1 MKTTFTAVIFL
12 CLSLC
17 TFLSAQ
23 DKKAALI
30 FDDLEAYESTTIRVD
45 ISSYHFNAVGT
56 LKDKLLAYPE
66 KVVDIKFD
74 NKQSEMILTLMEECS
89 KRIWYALFRSQA
101 LLIAK
106 KAQALFR
113 PTNRNNPIKYL
124 NLKAI
129 SNVIRLTWLTLYLL
143 FKLIITSY

>member
-30 FDDLEAYESTTIRVD
+30 FDDLEAYESTTIRVH

-74 NKQSEMILTLMEECS
+74 NKQSEMILTYNGRMLKEDLVRAFQES
-89 KRIWYALFRSQA
+89 G
-101 LLIAK
+101 IAYRQK
-106 KAQALFR
+106 SPSTFS
-113 PTNRNNPIKYL
+113 TNKQE
-124 NLKAI
+124 
-129 SNVIRLTWLTLYLL
+129 
-143 FKLIITSY
+143 